1 MSTFFDFPS
10 KTSNSHCL
18 NLFGNNVYAWSGS
31 LISFCTFYKTVRGAG
46 VKGVCDLVHW
56 YLFTIWSAVWSFWV
70 LAFVLLVFV
79 LYSLSLGEF
88 VLFVKLVDKCVLSKW
103 SFSNDCYS
111 EISLLEYSILLLKND
126 ILWLSFRL
134 WLVYSLLDFPVLG
147 LELLMLFLW

>member
-18 NLFGNNVYAWSGS
+18 NLFGNKVYAWSGS
-31 LISFCTFYKTVRGAG
+31 LISLVIFYKTGAG
-46 VKGVCDLVHW
+46 DFYVGGVLVHW
-56 YLFTIWSAVWSFWV
+56 YLFTMWSAVWSFWV
-70 LAFVLLVFV
+70 LAFVLLVLV

-88 VLFVKLVDKCVLSKW
+88 VLFVKLVDKCVLSNW
-103 SFSNDCYS
+103 SFSNDCYN

-126 ILWLSFRL
+126 ILWLSLRL
-134 WLVYSLLDFPVLG
+134 WLMYSLLDFPVLG